1 MTRSMLVTLGLVIVG
16 QIVYQIGQRAVP
28 ANAPPV
34 AVFVIAYFAA
44 GLLCVAL
51 AWPFGAF
58 AANISWKPALAWPT
72 WVIAAAI
79 VAIEVGYL
87 TAFRAGWTLG
97 TAFATASTITVV
109 MLAVIDWLA
118 HGNAL
123 SAKQL
128 VGLVCSCLGVW
139 LLSSARH
146 S

>member
-1 MTRSMLVTLGLVIVG
+1 VV
-16 QIVYQIGQRAVP
+16 
-28 ANAPPV
+28 
-34 AVFVIAYFAA
+34 AYFAA
-44 GLLCVAL
+44 GLLCLVL

-58 AANISWKPALAWPT
+58 AVGWRPALAWPT
-72 WVIAAAI
+72 WVIAGAI
-79 VAIEVGYL
+79 VAIEIGYL

-109 MLAVIDWLA
+109 TLAVIDWMA

-123 SAKQL
+123 SGKQW

-139 LLSSARH
+139 LLSAGRH